1 MNSLVFLLKKIKP
14 NLLLNFFLN
23 SSVNIVNSVFFV
35 LLIPILIERL
45 GVEKLGL
52 FVYINA
58 IISYLGF
65 IINFGLDQIVTKKLL
80 YESKNE
86 IELIRSVI
94 FIRVFIFLLIY
105 FFLLLIG
112 FAFKVGNIGLYQIA
126 SLQLISVA
134 IIPIWYYQAVHR
146 QEFYTIALVVSRFLT
161 FLFILFYLKDDI
173 YFIFEIF
180 TINAAI
186 LSLVTLLNIN
196 KRIGKIFKSPNWFLS
211 KLLIIEALPIF
222 LSGLIGSLKEFG
234 VPLIIGSF
242 VGLYQL
248 AAFDLANKIILLPR
262 LLLANINVLI
272 WPIVAKKKAEI
283 KLILNKILRIET
295 SLFLLSFLIILFS
308 AKFIIK
314 FLGKN
319 ELPSAYLLSLILS
332 ISILTYLLVGAI
344 QTFIFIPKGKTNL
357 ILLNQFLSFLS
368 FLFASLVFYLFKI
381 LNEYTIGLA
390 LSFSWLIEILF
401 SVFNLK
407 KIFLNELN

>member
-105 FFLLLIG
+105 FFLLLLG

-368 FLFASLVFYLFKI
+368 FLFACLVFYLFKI

-407 KIFLNELN
+407 KIFSNELN